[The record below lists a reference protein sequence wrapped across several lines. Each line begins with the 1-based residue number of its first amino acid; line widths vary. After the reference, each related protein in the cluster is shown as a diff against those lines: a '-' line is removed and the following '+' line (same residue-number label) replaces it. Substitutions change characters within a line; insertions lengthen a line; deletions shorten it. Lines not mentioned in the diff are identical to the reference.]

1 MQWNKSKNSL
11 SLLLAGV
18 QWLFF
23 LFTNTVLV
31 PLSVGHALG
40 MSAADITASMQRS
53 FILTGLLCIV
63 QALWGHR
70 FALMDGPAGIWWGL
84 VLGICAS
91 APAMGMDTAAVAA
104 SLTGG
109 FLLSGLISIVLA
121 LLGFLKL
128 LQRIFTPVVMGIYL
142 LLLTFQLANTFF
154 KGMIGYSVDGK
165 WDLQLAAL
173 SLVVIA
179 VVSFIHLRGKGKL
192 GQFSLLIGIVL
203 GWIAYEVCFGS
214 SGGSGTASAGRT
226 AIWQWMPWG
235 QPAFEPGIVIVG
247 LVAGLVNMTN
257 TLTSLIA
264 AEKLYQEKA
273 EEKQYI
279 RSLLFTNLFSVAGAC
294 CGLIPFGTFASSIG
308 FLENTKVLR
317 RSALITGA
325 ALLILVGIIPAFSGW
340 LALLPMS
347 VGSAVLFVAYLQM
360 FGTALNTVNR
370 ITLNSKTIYRVAL
383 PVLTGIGIMN
393 VPASAFADFPP
404 LLTPIASNGLVVGV
418 ILAILMENLIH
429 WGKYEIKPAGD
440 PMPKEQYIR
449 NMT

>member
-1 MQWNKSKNSL
+1 M
-11 SLLLAGV
+11 LAGV

-40 MSAADITASMQRS
+40 MTTADITASMQRS

-70 FALMDGPAGIWWGL
+70 YALMDGPAGIWWGL

-109 FLLSGLISIVLA
+109 FLLSGIITAVLA
-121 LLGFLKL
+121 LFGFLKL

-165 WDLQLAAL
+165 WNLQLAGL
-173 SLVVIA
+173 SLFIIA
-179 VVSFIHLRGKGKL
+179 VVSFIHIKGKGKL
-192 GQFSLLIGIVL
+192 GQFSLLIGIVI
-203 GWIAYEVCFGS
+203 GWIAYEIFINRSGITGS
-214 SGGSGTASAGRT
+214 ESAET
-226 AIWQWMPWG
+226 TVIWQWLPWG
-235 QPAFEPGIVIVG
+235 KPAFEPGILMVG

-264 AEKLYQEKA
+264 ADKLYQKKA
-273 EEKQYI
+273 GDQQYI
-279 RSLLFTNLFSVAGAC
+279 RSLLFTNLFSIMGAC
-294 CGLIPFGTFASSIG
+294 FGLIPFGTFASSIG

-317 RSALITGA
+317 RAALVTGA
-325 ALLILVGIIPAFSGW
+325 ALLILVGIIPVLSSW

-360 FGTALNTVNR
+360 FGTALNTFNS
-370 ITLNSKTIYRVAL
+370 TSLNSKTIYRVAL

-393 VPASAFADFPP
+393 VPVTAFADFPP
-404 LLTPIASNGLVVGV
+404 LLTPLVSNGLVVGV
-418 ILAILMENLIH
+418 ILAIVMENLIH
-429 WGKYEIKPAGD
+429 WGRYETKPSAT
-440 PMPKEQYIR
+440 PIMPKKSYFR
-449 NMT
+449 

>member
-1 MQWNKSKNSL
+1 MVWNKYKDHL
-11 SLLLAGV
+11 SLLPAGV

-40 MSAADITASMQRS
+40 MTAADITASMQRS

-70 FALMDGPAGIWWGL
+70 YALMDGPAGIWWGL
-84 VLGICAS
+84 VLGIISS
-91 APAMGMDTAAVAA
+91 APAMGMNPVSVAA

-109 FLLSGLISIVLA
+109 FLLAGIIGSLLA

-154 KGMIGYSVDGK
+154 KGMIGYSAGGT
-165 WDLQLAAL
+165 WDLKLAGL
-173 SLVVIA
+173 SLVIILF
-179 VVSFIHLRGKGKL
+179 VSFIHLKAKGKL
-192 GQFSLLIGIVL
+192 SQFSLLLGIIA
-203 GWIAYEVCFGS
+203 GWIAYVICFGS
-214 SGGSGTASAGRT
+214 SGSMGAASADNT
-226 AIWQWMPWG
+226 AVWQWMPWG
-235 QPAFEPGIVIVG
+235 RPTFVPGIVMVG
-247 LVAGLVNMTN
+247 LLAGLVNMTN
-257 TLTSLIA
+257 TLTSLLA
-264 AEKLYQEKA
+264 ADKLYQQQA
-273 EEKQYI
+273 TEKQYI

-294 CGLIPFGTFASSIG
+294 FGLIPFGTFASSIG

-317 RSALITGA
+317 RSALMTGA
-325 ALLILVGIIPAFSGW
+325 ALLMLVGLIPALSSW

-360 FGTALNTVNR
+360 FGTALNTLGR
-370 ITLNSKTIYRVAL
+370 TALNSKTIYRVAL

-393 VPASAFADFPP
+393 IPASAFADFPP
-404 LLTPIASNGLVVGV
+404 LLTPLASNGLVVGV
-418 ILAILMENLIH
+418 ILALVMENLVP
-429 WGKYEIKPAGD
+429 WSQFEPKASSLPAS
-440 PMPKEQYIR
+440 K
-449 NMT
+449 